1 MTCPEQSV
9 SRESKA
15 AAKRMDTAEASITL
29 CWCHSNMEVP
39 MSVVRKH
46 KSKARDIYDGGSKGR
61 SRRAKSTRSRF
72 VLSALVALGICVA
85 GAIGVPVGNFLV
97 ANTLPTVNS
106 PEQSVSRES
115 KAAAK
120 RMDTAE
126 ASITLCWCQFQRA

>member
-1 MTCPEQSV
+1 MP
-9 SRESKA
+9 
-15 AAKRMDTAEASITL
+15 
-29 CWCHSNMEVP
+29 
-39 MSVVRKH
+39 VVHKH

-61 SRRAKSTRSRF
+61 DRRAKLVRSRF
-72 VLSALVALGICVA
+72 VLFALFAIGTYVA
-85 GAIGVPVGNFLV
+85 GTIGVPVGDFLV

-126 ASITLCWCQFQRA
+126 ASMTRCWCQFQRA